1 MIKDKMYYLSLKFY
15 LSKRQN
21 IYKLYALNSRVL
33 HMNKKLIELKI
44 KAKSC
49 LIKIENLNVSLFSIT
64 DQQNQ

>member
-1 MIKDKMYYLSLKFY
+1 MYYLSLKFY

-64 DQQNQ
+64 DKQNQ

>member
-64 DQQNQ
+64 DKQNQ